1 MSESNSESSAPR
13 AALVSGAAIGIG
25 AATAQLLGARGY
37 HVFVTDVLRDAG
49 EAIAAAIRAAGGA
62 AEFLPLDV
70 ADTARCDQVVAGI
83 EARFGAVS
91 ALVCNAGVAPRV
103 AWPDLDDARWDR
115 VLDINLKGEFRLLRA
130 AAGAMVARR
139 RGAVVCLSSIA
150 GPCVGW
156 DDHWHYAAAKAGV
169 TGLVRA
175 AAVALAPD
183 NVRVN
188 GIAPGFVRTA
198 QILSVENSLGPEG
211 LARAEPSVPLG
222 RAAAPEEIAEVAAFL
237 LSDAA
242 SYITGQTLLVDGGLT
257 IAM

>member
-1 MSESNSESSAPR
+1 
-13 AALVSGAAIGIG
+13 
-25 AATAQLLGARGY
+25 
-37 HVFVTDVLRDAG
+37 
-49 EAIAAAIRAAGGA
+49 
-62 AEFLPLDV
+62 
-70 ADTARCDQVVAGI
+70 
-83 EARFGAVS
+83 
-91 ALVCNAGVAPRV
+91 
-103 AWPDLDDARWDR
+103 
-115 VLDINLKGEFRLLRA
+115 
-130 AAGAMVARR
+130 MVARR

-242 SYITGQTLLVDGGLT
+242 SYSGRARLSPRETMPHARIRRAATCRAHARPVPRPARPDS
-257 IAM
+257 